1 MFKKRKYII
10 LSAILL
16 LGIFFSVT
24 YQWKKDDGTETFRKD
39 LEHKLGGILKEFDED
54 YMEILLNNRP
64 DTQVSFSTL
73 DRDTKHPYYLFS
85 NEGDLMFWSEI
96 SMIPSHGDFQLNR
109 KFQLIEN
116 AKGVFF
122 GKIRKLTRNQQEFW
136 VLQIYPLSYKV
147 ALQNDYLPSGSNH
160 YLFGNDRY
168 SLSNQKEPGYAD
180 IHHNGDY
187 LFSINYRVG
196 YDLPGTTSNRTLLVF
211 FFSLLSLVII
221 LGVDF
226 VQTIWRKGNRPLAIS
241 YAALILFS
249 IRGLMLKFS
258 FPQDFFETGLFNPG
272 NYASSLVNPSLGD
285 LLLNV
290 ICIVI
295 VLGLI
300 LASIGSSRVLVQF
313 NQHRRKIPSA
323 LLLVVVLI
331 LSTLLMVIFFEL
343 FLDIVKNSQ
352 WNLNIQSLPTF
363 TYFHAISLIIV
374 FLGGAA
380 YVVFSIIGLN
390 LVLSKNSLTKKRA
403 LNILLYLSFPIAIGL
418 FYMDRV
424 IMVAYL
430 SHFVF
435 IGAIITFD
443 LYDNI
448 FKLDL
453 STFMILFFG
462 CFVGATIT
470 GAAAY
475 QHARLESVSEKQ
487 KFANQVMIEDDLMGD
502 YMMGEVMDNI
512 RGDNFIINRLYDPS
526 ISKEPIGQ
534 KIKKIYLTNYLD
546 QFSSAVMVFNRSGE
560 SLTRREQDHTLDE
573 YRNLYMKSDYATT
586 VRNLYY
592 VKGGLLGM
600 PNKYVA
606 FISIYKDSNFL
617 GTIVIELT
625 QQRILPSSV
634 FPKLLF
640 DKQYVPEINE
650 SNIDYAVFSGDYLQF
665 STGIFNYRNPDMES
679 VLSDPVLLSRGVN
692 FGGYHHYG
700 VQSDEGTVLVSS
712 PSYPMYFILA
722 DVALFFV
729 AYLVLMLLSILAYML
744 SFGLKHLK
752 FNYTTKLQLYL
763 NFAFFFPMLVTSVV
777 AVGFLSRS
785 YTEDLHRQYM
795 DKASII
801 RDNLANFL
809 EVQQN
814 GVIDENEIEEL
825 TNEIY
830 GLAATTHADINIY
843 LPNGKLIATN
853 QPKIFEKKILTK
865 YLNPKAYAAIIEAEN
880 NRILLEE
887 NVGELNYKS
896 VYMILREGNR
906 QQIQGIIAIPFFE
919 SEDELNDLIADVI
932 SNILIIFVVL
942 FIIFL
947 VISFVLSKSLTYPFR
962 LLTQKLKVTNLES
975 NEYMNWPSKDEI
987 GLLVSEYNNMLA
999 KLEASKKVLASNEKE
1014 SAWREM
1020 AKQVAHEIKNPLTP
1034 MKLTLQHLLRLQSIG
1049 GLDDPKMLKKPI
1061 ETLIHQVDT
1070 LSDIATSFSTFA
1082 KMPLPQNEEINF
1094 RVVLGEVL
1102 ELYRNREDVVFT
1114 FKDEAS
1120 ESLEIFIMG
1129 DPKLFGRVISNLIIN
1144 GIQAVDQFK
1153 VAEITV
1159 TLTTSNGSLILE
1171 IRDNGKGIPDDH
1183 KEKIFIPNFSTKSEG
1198 SGLGLA
1204 IAKRGVET
1212 AGGNIWFETQDGI
1225 GTSFFLSFPLL
1236 K

>member
-1 MFKKRKYII
+1 MFQKRKYII
-10 LSAILL
+10 ISVILL

-24 YQWKKDDGTETFRKD
+24 NQWNSDNGTEAFRIN
-39 LEHKLGGILKEFDED
+39 LERKLEVVLQEFDED
-54 YMEILLNNRP
+54 YMEILLNTRA
-64 DTQVSFSTL
+64 DRHVSFSTL
-73 DRDTKHPYYLFS
+73 EMDTKHHYYLFS
-85 NEGDLMFWSEI
+85 NEGELKHWSEI
-96 SMIPSHGDFQLNR
+96 SMIPRFGEFQLNR
-109 KFQLIEN
+109 KFQLIDN

-122 GKIRKLTRNQQEFW
+122 GKIRKLIRNEQEFW
-136 VLQIYPLSYKV
+136 LLQIYPLSYKV
-147 ALQNDYLPSGSNH
+147 TLQNDYLPSGSNP

-168 SLSNQKEPGYAD
+168 SLSKQKEPGYVD
-180 IHHNGDY
+180 ILHKEDY
-187 LFSINYRVG
+187 LFSIYYRAG
-196 YDLPGTTSNRTLLVF
+196 YELPGITSNLTLLVF

-226 VQTIWRKGNRPLAIS
+226 VQTIWKKGNRPLAIS
-241 YAALILFS
+241 YTALFLFG

-272 NYASSLVNPSLGD
+272 NYASSILNPSLGD

-290 ICIVI
+290 ICILI
-295 VLGLI
+295 ILGLT
-300 LASIGSSRVLVQF
+300 LVSMSSSRVLVQF
-313 NQHRRKIPSA
+313 IRQRSKIPNGF
-323 LLLVVVLI
+323 LIIVVFI
-331 LSTLLMVIFFEL
+331 MSTLLMAMFFEL
-343 FLDIVKNSQ
+343 FIDIVKNSQ

-363 TYFHAISLIIV
+363 TYLHAISLIIV
-374 FLGGAA
+374 FLGGAG

-390 LVLSKNSLTKKRA
+390 LVLRNNSLTKKKA
-403 LNILLYLSFPIAIGL
+403 LNILLYLSIPIAVGL
-418 FYMDRV
+418 FYTDRV
-424 IMVAYL
+424 ILVAYL
-430 SHFVF
+430 AHFVL
-435 IGAIITFD
+435 IGAVITFD

-448 FKLDL
+448 FKLNL
-453 STFMILFFG
+453 STFMVLFFG

-512 RGDNFIINRLYDPS
+512 RRDNFIINRLYDPF
-526 ISKEPIGQ
+526 ISKEPIEQ

-546 QFSSAVMVFNRSGE
+546 QFSSSVLIFNRSGE
-560 SLTRREQDHTLDE
+560 SLTRRERNHTLNE
-573 YRNLYMKSDYATT
+573 YRNQYIKSDYATT

-592 VKGGLLGM
+592 IKGGFLGM

-606 FISIYKDSNFL
+606 FISMYKDSRFL

-634 FPKLLF
+634 FPKLLL
-640 DKQYVPEINE
+640 DKQYVTEINE

-665 STGIFNYRNPDMES
+665 STGIFNYRNPEMES
-679 VLSDPVLLSRGVN
+679 VLSDPDLLSRGVN
-692 FGGYHHYG
+692 LGGYHHYG
-700 VQSDEGTVLVSS
+700 VQSDEATILVSS
-712 PSYPMYFILA
+712 PSYPTYFILA

-729 AYLVLMLLSILAYML
+729 AYLLIILLSILIYTL

-763 NFAFFFPMLVTSVV
+763 NFAFFFPMLVTSVI

-814 GVIDENEIEEL
+814 GVIDREEL

-830 GLAATTHADINIY
+830 GLAATTHTDINVY

-853 QPKIFEKKILTK
+853 QPKIFEKKILTE
-865 YLNPKAYAAIIEAEN
+865 YLNPKAFAAIIEAEN

-887 NVGELNYKS
+887 NVGELSYKS
-896 VYMILREGNR
+896 VYMVLREGET

-919 SEDELNDLIADVI
+919 SEDELNDLVADVI

-942 FIIFL
+942 FIVFL
-947 VISFVLSKSLTYPFR
+947 VISFVLSKNLTYPFR
-962 LLTQKLKVTNLES
+962 LLTQKLKLTNLES

-987 GLLVSEYNNMLA
+987 GLLVNEYNNMLA

-1034 MKLTLQHLLRLQSIG
+1034 MKLTLQHLLRLQSSG
-1049 GLDDPKMLKKPI
+1049 SLDDPKMLKKPI

-1082 KMPLPQNEEINF
+1082 KMPLPKNEEINF
-1094 RVVLGEVL
+1094 RVVLAEVL
-1102 ELYRNREDVVFT
+1102 ELYKNRQDVMFT

-1120 ESLEIFIMG
+1120 ESPEIFIMG

-1144 GIQAVDQFK
+1144 GIQAVEPSK
-1153 VAEITV
+1153 RSEITV
-1159 TLTTSNGSLILE
+1159 SLSTTADSLILE
-1171 IRDNGKGIPDDH
+1171 IRDNGKGIPDDL

-1212 AGGNIWFETQDGI
+1212 AGGDIWFETQEGI
-1225 GTSFFLSFPLL
+1225 GTSFYLSFPLL

>member
-10 LSAILL
+10 ISFILL
-16 LGIFFSVT
+16 LGILFSVT
-24 YQWKKDDGTETFRKD
+24 YQWKKDDGTEAFRKD
-39 LEHKLGGILKEFDED
+39 LERKLEVILGEFDED
-54 YMEILLNNRP
+54 YLEIRLKNRP
-64 DTQVSFSTL
+64 ERQVSFTTL
-73 DRDTKHPYYLFS
+73 DLDTKHPYYLFS
-85 NEGDLMFWSEI
+85 NEGELKFWSEI
-96 SMIPSHGDFQLNR
+96 SMIPSFGEFQLNR
-109 KFQLIEN
+109 KYQLIDN

-122 GKIRKLTRNQQEFW
+122 SKVRKLTRNDQEFW

-147 ALQNDYLPSGSNH
+147 TLQNDYLPSGSNPL
-160 YLFGNDRY
+160 LFGNDRY
-168 SLSNQKEPGYAD
+168 SLSKQKEPGFDD

-187 LFSINYRVG
+187 LFSIYYRLG
-196 YDLPGTTSNRTLLVF
+196 YDLPGNTSNLTLLVF

-221 LGVDF
+221 ISVDF
-226 VQTIWRKGNRPLAIS
+226 VRAIWRKGNRPLAIT

-249 IRGLMLKFS
+249 IRGLMLTFS

-272 NYASSLVNPSLGD
+272 NYASSPINPSLGD

-290 ICIVI
+290 IFILI
-295 VLGLI
+295 VLGLT
-300 LASIGSSRVLVQF
+300 LVSLSNSRVLVQF
-313 NQHRRKIPSA
+313 FQQRRKIPNGF
-323 LLLVVVLI
+323 LFVVVLI
-331 LSTLLMVIFFEL
+331 LSSLLMILFFEL
-343 FLDIVKNSQ
+343 FLDIVNNSQ

-363 TYFHAISLIIV
+363 TYLHAVSFVIV
-374 FLGGAA
+374 FLGGVA
-380 YVVFSIIGLN
+380 YVMFSIIGLN
-390 LVLSKNSLTKKRA
+390 LVLRKNYITKKKA
-403 LNILLYLSFPIAIGL
+403 LNILLYLSIPIAVGL
-418 FYMDRV
+418 FYSDRV
-424 IMVAYL
+424 ILVAYL
-430 SHFVF
+430 AHFIF
-435 IGAIITFD
+435 LGAIISFD

-462 CFVGATIT
+462 CFVGAIIT

-475 QHARLESVSEKQ
+475 QHARFESVNDKQ
-487 KFANQVMIEDDLMGD
+487 KFANQVMVEDDLMGD
-502 YMMGEVMDNI
+502 FMMGEVMDNI
-512 RGDNFIINRLYDPS
+512 RMDNFIINRLNDPFM
-526 ISKEPIGQ
+526 SKEPIER

-546 QFSSAVMVFNRSGE
+546 QFSSNVLIFNRSGE
-560 SLTRREQDHTLDE
+560 SLTQREREYTLNE
-573 YRNLYMKSDYATT
+573 YRIQYMKSDFATT

-600 PNKYVA
+600 PNKFVA
-606 FISIYKDSNFL
+606 FISMYKDTNFL

-634 FPKLLF
+634 FPKLLL
-640 DKQYVPEINE
+640 DKQYVTEINE
-650 SNIDYAVFSGDYLQF
+650 SNIDYAVFSGDNLEF
-665 STGIFNYRNPDMES
+665 STGIFNYRNPEMEF
-679 VLSDPVLLSRGVN
+679 VLSDPNLLSRGVN
-692 FGGYHHYG
+692 FAGYHHFG
-700 VQSDEGTVLVSS
+700 VKSDEVTILVSS
-712 PSYPMYFILA
+712 PAYPVYFILA

-729 AYLVLMLLSILAYML
+729 AYLLLMLLSILAYTL

-785 YTEDLHRQYM
+785 YTEDLHRQYLE
-795 DKASII
+795 KASII

-809 EVQQN
+809 ELQPN
-814 GVIDENEIEEL
+814 GLLDKKEEL
-825 TNEIY
+825 TNEIF
-830 GLAATTHADINIY
+830 GLAATTHTDINVY
-843 LPNGKLIATN
+843 MPNGRLIATN
-853 QPKIFEKKILTK
+853 QPKIFEKKILTD
-865 YLNPKAYAAIIEAEN
+865 YLNPKAFAAIIEAEN

-887 NVGELNYKS
+887 NVGELSYKS
-896 VYMILREGNR
+896 VYMVLRDGER

-919 SEDELNDLIADVI
+919 SEDELNDLVADVI

-942 FIIFL
+942 FIVFL
-947 VISFVLSKSLTYPFR
+947 VVSFVLSKNLTYPFR

-975 NEYMNWPSKDEI
+975 NEYMNWPTKDEI
-987 GLLVSEYNNMLA
+987 GLLVNEYNNMLA
-999 KLEASKKVLASNEKE
+999 KLEASKKILASNEKE

-1034 MKLTLQHLLRLQSIG
+1034 MKLTLQHLLRLQASG
-1049 GLDDPKMLKKPI
+1049 SLDDPKMLKKPI

-1094 RVVLGEVL
+1094 REVLGEVL
-1102 ELYRNREDVVFT
+1102 ELFSNREDVVFT
-1114 FKDEAS
+1114 FVDGAV
-1120 ESLEIFIMG
+1120 ESQEIIIMG

-1144 GIQAVDQFK
+1144 GIQAVDPPK
-1153 VAEITV
+1153 RAEITV
-1159 TLTTSNGSLILE
+1159 ILTLSEDALILE
-1171 IRDNGKGIPDDH
+1171 IRDNGKGIPDEL

-1212 AGGNIWFETQDGI
+1212 AGGDIWFETQIGI
-1225 GTSFFLSFPLL
+1225 GTSFYLSFPLL

>member
-1 MFKKRKYII
+1 MFQKRKYII

-24 YQWKKDDGTETFRKD
+24 YQWKKETGTDAFRTD
-39 LEHKLGGILKEFDED
+39 LESKLEGVLKDFDED
-54 YMEILLNNRP
+54 YMKILLGNRAY
-64 DTQVSFSTL
+64 TQVSFSTL

-85 NEGDLMFWSEI
+85 NEGELRFWSEI
-96 SMIPSHGDFQLNR
+96 SMIPRFGEFQLNR
-109 KFQLIEN
+109 KYQLIDN

-122 GKIRKLTRNQQEFW
+122 GKIRKFTRNEQDFW
-136 VLQIYPLSYKV
+136 LLQIYPLSYKV
-147 ALQNDYLPSGSNH
+147 TLQNDYLPSGSNP

-168 SLSNQKEPGYAD
+168 ALSKQKEPGYVD
-180 IHHNGDY
+180 IHHKGDY
-187 LFSINYRVG
+187 LFSIYYRVG
-196 YDLPGTTSNRTLLVF
+196 FELPGSNSNLTLLVF
-211 FFSLLSLVII
+211 FFSLLSLIII

-226 VQTIWRKGNRPLAIS
+226 VGTIWRKGNRPLAIS
-241 YAALILFS
+241 YAALILFG

-272 NYASSLVNPSLGD
+272 NYASSVINPSLGD

-290 ICIVI
+290 ICILI
-295 VLGLI
+295 ILGLI
-300 LASIGSSRVLVQF
+300 LTSVSSSRVLVQF
-313 NQHRRKIPSA
+313 IRQRRKIPNG
-323 LLLVVVLI
+323 LLLVFVLL
-331 LSTLLMVIFFEL
+331 LSTLLMVMFFEL
-343 FLDIVKNSQ
+343 FLDIVNNSQ

-374 FLGGAA
+374 FLGGAG

-390 LVLSKNSLTKKRA
+390 LVLSKSTLTKKKA
-403 LNILLYLSFPIAIGL
+403 LNILLYISIPIVVGL
-418 FYMDRV
+418 FYHDRV
-424 IMVAYL
+424 ILVAYL
-430 SHFVF
+430 SHFVLL
-435 IGAIITFD
+435 GAIITFG
-443 LYDNI
+443 LYDNV

-462 CFVGATIT
+462 CFVGAVIT
-470 GAAAY
+470 GAASY

-512 RGDNFIINRLYDPS
+512 RKDNFIINRLYDPF
-526 ISKEPIGQ
+526 ISKEPIEQ

-546 QFSSAVMVFNRSGE
+546 QFSSTVLVFNRSGE
-560 SLTRREQDHTLDE
+560 SLTRRERNHTLNE
-573 YRNLYMKSDYATT
+573 YRNQYMKSDYATT

-592 VKGGLLGM
+592 IKGGLLGV

-606 FISIYKDSNFL
+606 FISMYKDSGFL

-634 FPKLLF
+634 FPKLLL
-640 DKQYVPEINE
+640 DKQYDTEINE
-650 SNIDYAVFSGDYLQF
+650 SNIDYAVFAGDYLQF
-665 STGIFNYRNPDMES
+665 STGVFNYRNPEMES
-679 VLSDPVLLSRGVN
+679 VLSDPDLLSRGVN
-692 FGGYHHYG
+692 LNGYHHYG
-700 VQSDEGTVLVSS
+700 VHGEEGTILVSS
-712 PSYPMYFILA
+712 PSYPTYFILA

-729 AYLVLMLLSILAYML
+729 AFLLLILSFILVYIL
-744 SFGLKHLK
+744 SFGLRHLK

-785 YTEDLHRQYM
+785 YTEDLHRQYV

-809 EVQQN
+809 EVQQS
-814 GVIDENEIEEL
+814 GVIDKEEL

-830 GLAATTHADINIY
+830 GLAATTHTDINFY
-843 LPNGKLIATN
+843 LPDGRLTATN
-853 QPKIFEKKILTK
+853 QPKIFEKKILTE
-865 YLNPKAYAAIIEAEN
+865 YLNPQAYAAIIEAKN

-887 NVGELNYKS
+887 NVGDLSYKS
-896 VYMILREGNR
+896 VYLVLREGES

-919 SEDELNDLIADVI
+919 SEDELNDLVADVI
-932 SNILIIFVVL
+932 SNILVIFVVL
-942 FIIFL
+942 FIVFL
-947 VISFVLSKSLTYPFR
+947 VISFVLSKNLTFPFR

-987 GLLVSEYNNMLA
+987 GLLVNEYNNMLA

-1034 MKLTLQHLLRLQSIG
+1034 MKLTLQHLLRLQSSG

-1094 RVVLGEVL
+1094 RVVLAEVL
-1102 ELYRNREDVVFT
+1102 ELYSNRQDVIFT

-1120 ESLEIFIMG
+1120 ESPEIFIMG

-1144 GIQAVDQFK
+1144 GIQAVDSSK
-1153 VAEITV
+1153 LAEITV
-1159 TLTTSNGSLILE
+1159 TLSTTADSLILE
-1171 IRDNGKGIPDDH
+1171 IRDNGKGIRDDL

-1212 AGGNIWFETQDGI
+1212 AGGDIWFETQEGV

>member
-10 LSAILL
+10 LSTIIL

-24 YQWKKDDGTETFRKD
+24 YHWKKDNGAEAYRND
-39 LEHKLGGILKEFDED
+39 LEHKLEGVLKEFDED
-54 YMEILLNNRP
+54 YLEVLFSNRE
-64 DTQVSFSTL
+64 TRVSFTTL
-73 DRDTKHPYYLFS
+73 DRETKHPYYLLS

-96 SMIPSHGDFQLNR
+96 SMIPSRGDFQLNR
-109 KFQLIEN
+109 KYQLIDN
-116 AKGVFF
+116 SKGIFF
-122 GKIRKLTRNQQEFW
+122 AKIRKLTRNQEEFW
-136 VLQIYPLSYKV
+136 ILQIYPLSYK
-147 ALQNDYLPSGSNH
+147 ATLRNDYLPSGSNP
-160 YLFGNDRY
+160 YLFGNGRY
-168 SLSNQKEPGYAD
+168 AIAQQKEAGYVD
-180 IHHNGDY
+180 IHANEDY
-187 LFSINYRVG
+187 LFSIYYRVG
-196 YDLPGTTSNRTLLVF
+196 YELPGTTSNQTLLVF

-226 VQTIWRKGNRPLAIS
+226 VHTIWKNGNPPVAIS

-290 ICIVI
+290 ICMLI

-300 LASIGSSRVLVQF
+300 LGSISSSRVLVQF
-313 NQHRRKIPSA
+313 IQHRRKIPNGF
-323 LLLVVVLI
+323 LLVVVLI
-331 LSTLLMVIFFEL
+331 LSTLLMVVFFEL
-343 FLDIVKNSQ
+343 FLDIVNNSQ

-390 LVLSKNSLTKKRA
+390 LVLSKNSLSKKKA
-403 LNILLYLSFPIAIGL
+403 LNILLYLSIPIAVGL
-418 FYMDRV
+418 FYFDRV

-430 SHFVF
+430 SHFVL

-448 FKLDL
+448 FKLNL

-462 CFVGATIT
+462 CFVAATIS

-487 KFANQVMIEDDLMGD
+487 KFANHVMIEDDLIGD
-502 YMMGEVMDNI
+502 YMMGEVMDNV
-512 RGDNFIINRLYDPS
+512 RRDNFIINRLSDPS
-526 ISKEPIGQ
+526 ISKEPIVQ

-546 QFSSAVMVFNRSGE
+546 QFSSAVMVFSRSGE
-560 SLTRREQDHTLDE
+560 SLTRRERDLTLDD

-592 VKGGLLGM
+592 VRGGLSGV
-600 PNKYVA
+600 PNKYVS
-606 FISIYKDSNFL
+606 FISMYKDLNFV

-625 QQRILPSSV
+625 QQRVLPTSV
-634 FPKLLF
+634 FPKLLM
-640 DKQYVPEINE
+640 DKNYDPGINV
-650 SNIDYAVFSGDYLQF
+650 SHIDYAVFSDDYLRF
-665 STGIFNYRNPDMES
+665 STGIFNYRNQEMES
-679 VLSDPVLLSRGVN
+679 VLSNLDLVSRGVN

-700 VQSDEGTVLVSS
+700 VRSDEGTILVSS

-729 AYLVLMLLSILAYML
+729 AYLVLMLLSILAYTL
-744 SFGLKHLK
+744 SFGFKHLK

-763 NFAFFFPMLVTSVV
+763 NFAFFFPMLVTSVI

-795 DKASII
+795 EKASII
-801 RDNLANFL
+801 RDNLAKFV

-814 GVIDENEIEEL
+814 GVINNEDEEL

-830 GLAATTHADINIY
+830 SLAATTHTDINVY

-853 QPKIFEKKILTK
+853 QPKIYEKKILTT
-865 YLNPKAYAAIIEAEN
+865 YLNPKAYAATIEAEN

-896 VYMILREGNR
+896 VYMVLRQGNR
-906 QQIQGIIAIPFFE
+906 QEIQGVIAIPFFE
-919 SEDELNDLIADVI
+919 SEEELNDLVADVI

-947 VISFVLSKSLTYPFR
+947 VISFVLSKNLTYPFR

-987 GLLVSEYNNMLA
+987 GLLVNEYNNMLA

-1049 GLDDPKMLKKPI
+1049 SLEDPKMLKKPI

-1102 ELYRNREDVVFT
+1102 ELYKNREDVIFT
-1114 FKDEAS
+1114 FQDGVS
-1120 ESLEIFIMG
+1120 ESPEIFIMG

-1144 GIQAVDQFK
+1144 GIQAVDPSK
-1153 VAEITV
+1153 KAEISV
-1159 TLTTSNGSLILE
+1159 KITTSNGSLILE

-1183 KEKIFIPNFSTKSEG
+1183 REKIFIPNFSTKSDG

-1212 AGGNIWFETQDGI
+1212 AGGNIWFETQVGI
-1225 GTSFFLSFPLL
+1225 GTSFYLSFPLL